1 MTMSSSARETPLGRF
16 ALTGFAAW
24 AMATGGAAPP
34 AALLLLAGVA
44 RLLLRG
50 VSPASRVA
58 AMTAFV
64 LPGMIGDSLTT
75 ALYGVVFPNLPNGAG
90 VFGGLMLLAY
100 SVMLAVS
107 LAMTSGRLTP

>member
-1 MTMSSSARETPLGRF
+1 VAI
-16 ALTGFAAW
+16 A
-24 AMATGGAAPP
+24 

>member
-1 MTMSSSARETPLGRF
+1 MPRHGWRK
-16 ALTGFAAW
+16 
-24 AMATGGAAPP
+24 
-34 AALLLLAGVA
+34 
-44 RLLLRG
+44 
-50 VSPASRVA
+50 PASDRRLSDLVSVVGPCLLFT
-58 AMTAFV
+58 AMIAFV
-64 LPGMIGDSLTT
+64 LPGMIGDSVTT

>member
-16 ALTGFAAW
+16 ALTGFA
-24 AMATGGAAPP
+24 